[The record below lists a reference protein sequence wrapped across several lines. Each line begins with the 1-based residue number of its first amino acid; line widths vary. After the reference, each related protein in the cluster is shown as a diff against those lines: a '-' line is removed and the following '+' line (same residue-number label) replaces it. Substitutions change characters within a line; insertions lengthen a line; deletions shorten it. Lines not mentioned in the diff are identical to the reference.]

1 MSKITA
7 TDNGYNRHLNQV
19 NKSYRS
25 VIGDARLHK
34 KLSSDDIER
43 FTIWSEC
50 WNDVLKK
57 DGNVMPLMS
66 DFCEIFL
73 RSKSAKGTRVPD
85 LDHRQGCES
94 MLNGQSS

>member
-1 MSKITA
+1 MSGITA

-19 NKSYRS
+19 NKSFRS

-43 FTIWSEC
+43 YDIWSEC
-50 WNDVLKK
+50 WHDVLKG

-66 DFCEIFL
+66 DFCEIFF
-73 RSKSAKGTRVPD
+73 RSEAVKGTRVPD
-85 LDHRQGCES
+85 TDYRWGCE
-94 MLNGQSS
+94 